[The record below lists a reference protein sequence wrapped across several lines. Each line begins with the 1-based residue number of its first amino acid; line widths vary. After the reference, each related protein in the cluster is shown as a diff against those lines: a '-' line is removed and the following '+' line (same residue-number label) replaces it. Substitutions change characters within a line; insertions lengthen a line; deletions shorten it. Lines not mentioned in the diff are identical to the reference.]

1 MRQVVLKFGPFRELL
16 TDGAPELTGKV
27 IDKLV
32 TMLQAQQVNPVP
44 YRPQMIGLVERF
56 HRTWKDCVATYMY
69 ENEQRDWDVWLDFAV
84 YAYNSGQHT
93 TVKLSPNEL
102 MMGRQL
108 KSPNDLLRETS
119 VAEADEM
126 TSYHRRLLQA
136 MRSSHEIAERARAR
150 EQARQAK
157 YYNRRTKQKRTLSP
171 GDRVWMF
178 RPPRGPTASKFVHQW
193 VGPMRVIEPAGY
205 DNFLVERED
214 TDGDAERHIV
224 HVSFLVTYYY
234 LKELLKQAAADIA
247 EQVDHERADEETA
260 SPVRATTDQI
270 NAATAGRGRKRG
282 QRAARSTTPEW
293 QSSELLVELRRR
305 RRRNRA
311 GHYVLEFELRPVRA
325 PARTTSADDE
335 SRWVSI
341 AEYDRLLEADRV
353 VEDSVGEEGV

>member
-1 MRQVVLKFGPFRELL
+1 
-16 TDGAPELTGKV
+16 
-27 IDKLV
+27 
-32 TMLQAQQVNPVP
+32 
-44 YRPQMIGLVERF
+44 
-56 HRTWKDCVATYMY
+56 
-69 ENEQRDWDVWLDFAV
+69 
-84 YAYNSGQHT
+84 
-93 TVKLSPNEL
+93 
-102 MMGRQL
+102 
-108 KSPNDLLRETS
+108 
-119 VAEADEM
+119 
-126 TSYHRRLLQA
+126 
-136 MRSSHEIAERARAR
+136 
-150 EQARQAK
+150 
-157 YYNRRTKQKRTLSP
+157 
-171 GDRVWMF
+171 
-178 RPPRGPTASKFVHQW
+178 
-193 VGPMRVIEPAGY
+193 MRVIEPAGY

>member
-1 MRQVVLKFGPFRELL
+1 MRQVVLKFGSFRELL
-16 TDGAPELTGKV
+16 TDAAPELTDKV
-27 IDKLV
+27 IEKLV
-32 TMLQAQQVNPVP
+32 TMLQAQQINPVP

-69 ENEQRDWDVWLDFAV
+69 EDEQRDWDVWLDFAV

-108 KSPNDLLRETS
+108 KSPNELLRETS
-119 VAEADEM
+119 VAEAGET

-193 VGPMRVIEPAGY
+193 VGPMRVIESAGY

-234 LKELLKQAAADIA
+234 PMELLKQSAADIA
-247 EQVDHERADEETA
+247 EQVGHERADEETA
-260 SPVRATTDQI
+260 SPVRATTAQI
-270 NAATAGRGRKRG
+270 NAATPGRGRKRG
-282 QRAARSTTPEW
+282 QRAARH
-293 QSSELLVELRRR
+293 QSGSRVSCWWSYDDDVGGTGPDITSSSSSFDPYELQREPPPRMM
-305 RRRNRA
+305 
-311 GHYVLEFELRPVRA
+311 
-325 PARTTSADDE
+325 
-335 SRWVSI
+335 SRDGSP
-341 AEYDRLLEADRV
+341 LP
-353 VEDSVGEEGV
+353 SV